1 MKLDIKSIHS
11 EHHHYGWSNKNE
23 PKAIIKNEQLIEL
36 ETIDSSGGQLNN
48 LSTIEIIFLVIG
60 FIGQG
65 LFASR
70 FVFQWIYSEKKGKS
84 YIVIQNFIRHLN

>member
-48 LSTIEIIFLVIG
+48 LSTIEDIKNLDFSKVNPVTGPL
-60 FIGQG
+60 
-65 LFASR
+65 
-70 FVFQWIYSEKKGKS
+70 
-84 YIVIQNFIRHLN
+84 YICLLYTSPSPRDS